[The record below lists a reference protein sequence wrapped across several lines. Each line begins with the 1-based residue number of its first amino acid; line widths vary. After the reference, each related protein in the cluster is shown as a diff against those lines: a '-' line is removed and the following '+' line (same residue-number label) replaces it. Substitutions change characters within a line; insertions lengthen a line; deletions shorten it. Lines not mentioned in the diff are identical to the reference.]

1 MNYEFVVLPMG
12 AVDSPAQVRDYVR
25 TQYGQ
30 PVDEQLHR
38 FVVVALHGWNT
49 RVPAAY
55 RHALLNVEA
64 AGHSVRVTAAD
75 RADRRRHRSSAVDS
89 AATAIRRL
97 IEGLI
102 LGLEYQLYDA
112 ADDSLWPPKRSE

>member
-12 AVDSPAQVRDYVR
+12 AVDSPAEVPAYLR
-25 TQYGQ
+25 TQHGQ
-30 PVDEQLHR
+30 PVDEQLRR
-38 FVVVALHGWNT
+38 FVVSGLQLWNS

-64 AGHSVRVTAAD
+64 AGNSVRVTAAD
-75 RADRRRHRSSAVDS
+75 RADRRRHRGSAVDS
-89 AATAIRRL
+89 AATAVRGL

-102 LGLEYQLYDA
+102 SGSAYQLYDA
-112 ADDSLWPPKRSE
+112 TNDTLWPERTE